1 MKDAIKKY
9 LKYLKVEKNSPHT
22 TISSYK
28 IDLDQL
34 VVFLTDQGFETND
47 LEAIKK
53 SHLRLWVGFLH
64 NKGLKRSTIQRKIA
78 AVKSFFKYAFKR
90 GLTQQNASQF
100 LITPKSEKRIPK
112 FIGHGDLNKALNDAF
127 DDESKMDSEMLSEV
141 SPSKQ
146 ASIYQTQAII
156 ELFYATGIRLSEL
169 TGLNIDDVDI
179 RQNQVQVTGKGR
191 KQRIVPFGKAA
202 AEAVSTHIRHRKY
215 LLSNKTLAEDVN
227 ALFLSVSGRR
237 IYPRAVQRLV
247 QNFLEEHS
255 EATQK
260 SPHALRHSFATH
272 LLDAGAD
279 IRVIKEL
286 LGHSSL
292 ATTQIYAST
301 SSDGLKKIY
310 KTAHPRAEKLNPKL

>member
-1 MKDAIKKY
+1 MNEAVNKY
-9 LKYLKVEKNSPHT
+9 LKYLKVEKYSPNT

-28 IDLDQL
+28 RDLDQL
-34 VVFLTDQGFETND
+34 VIFLKEQGFETTD
-47 LEAIKK
+47 LNAIQKT
-53 SHLRLWVGFLH
+53 HLRLWIGNLH
-64 NKGLKRSTIQRKIA
+64 SRGLKRSTIQRKIA
-78 AVKSFFKYAFKR
+78 AIKSFFKYAFKR
-90 GLTQQNASQF
+90 GLTNKNVSQF
-100 LITPKSEKRIPK
+100 LISPKAEKRIPK
-112 FIGHGDLNKALNDAF
+112 FIGQNDLSNALNHAF
-127 DDESKMDSEMLSEV
+127 EDDDELTSTEV
-141 SPSKQ
+141 TDTTLTQSSTRQ
-146 ASIYQTQAII
+146 SQAII

-169 TGLNIDDVDI
+169 TGLNITDVDL
-179 RQNQVQVTGKGR
+179 RLNQVHVTGKGR

-202 AEAVSTHIRHRKY
+202 QEAIQKHMSSRKD
-215 LLSNKTLAEDVN
+215 LLSNKSTSSDVN

-237 IYPRAVQRLV
+237 IYPRAVQRIV

-301 SSDGLKKIY
+301 SSDNLKKMY
-310 KTAHPRAEKLNPKL
+310 KTAHPRADKLNPK

>member
-1 MKDAIKKY
+1 MKDAIIKY
-9 LKYLKVEKNSPHT
+9 LKYLKVERNSPNT

-28 IDLDQL
+28 RDLDQL
-34 VVFLTDQGFETND
+34 VLFIADQGFEINELD
-47 LEAIKK
+47 AVQK
-53 SHLRLWVGFLH
+53 SHLRLWIGYLH
-64 NKGLKRSTIQRKIA
+64 SQGLKRSTIQRKIA
-78 AVKSFFKYAFKR
+78 AIKSFFKYAFKR
-90 GLTQQNASQF
+90 GLTQKNASQF

-112 FIGHGDLNKALNDAF
+112 FIGQSELTKALNDAF
-127 DDESKMDSEMLSEV
+127 DEETYFDYDSLNEANS
-141 SPSKQ
+141 SKQ
-146 ASIYQTQAII
+146 ASVYQTQAII

-169 TGLNIDDVDI
+169 TGLNMDDVDL
-179 RQNQVQVTGKGR
+179 RLNQVQVTGKGR

-202 AEAVSTHIRHRKY
+202 TEAISTHLRHRNY
-215 LLSNKTLAEDVN
+215 LLSNKTTAIDVN

-247 QNFLEEHS
+247 QNFLDEHC
-255 EATQK
+255 EAIQK

-301 SSDGLKKIY
+301 SSESLKKMY
-310 KTAHPRAEKLNPKL
+310 KTAHPRAEKLNPK